1 MADIRD
7 IVSNKIQLYLS
18 AAAHLVDSS
27 LFLSFRTYKYL
38 GYFQLSTVAQA
49 ARPPDTFPVLTRAP
63 LPRSS
68 TAAFVVANII
78 LYGTINISARV
89 CVIAV
94 LKRII
99 KNNLITIK

>member
-1 MADIRD
+1 MADIGD

-63 LPRSS
+63 LPDRPRLLLLLP
-68 TAAFVVANII
+68 I
-78 LYGTINISARV
+78 LYYIWYYKHFGTSLRNCS
-89 CVIAV
+89 
-94 LKRII
+94 I
-99 KNNLITIK
+99 KADH